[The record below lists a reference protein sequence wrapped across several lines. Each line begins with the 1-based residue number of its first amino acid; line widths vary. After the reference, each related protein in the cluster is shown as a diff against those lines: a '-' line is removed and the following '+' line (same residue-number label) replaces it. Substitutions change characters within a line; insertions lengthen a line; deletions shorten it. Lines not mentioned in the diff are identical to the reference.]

1 MGKKDVNR
9 EEELRKRFNK
19 AINSIVSLD
28 VDDDKNYYD
37 ALSAKEFIN
46 LKKALGNINNI
57 ITLKTTLAFVDKLAS
72 YNLIEGSVV
81 EQIKEKINSQSAN
94 ANGFDILCEEGNF
107 PFVAEVKCNIPV
119 EKDKFGPAQ
128 LGGIYKDIINLSQG
142 KGKVD
147 VDVTEFNKFM
157 VFLDCDKI
165 EAAIKNLIDTWPKYD
180 SYYVKGLVS
189 DQESLDAIWG
199 NIEIVDLDTKQ
210 QLEPDKI
217 YICVV
222 PVVAAN
228 I

>member
-1 MGKKDVNR
+1 M
-9 EEELRKRFNK
+9 
-19 AINSIVSLD
+19 
-28 VDDDKNYYD
+28 
-37 ALSAKEFIN
+37 
-46 LKKALGNINNI
+46 
-57 ITLKTTLAFVDKLAS
+57 AFVDKLAS

-94 ANGFDILCEEGNF
+94 ANGFDILCEEGDF

-189 DQESLDAIWG
+189 DQESLDAIWSK
-199 NIEIVDLDTKQ
+199 IEIVDLDTKQ

-222 PVVAAN
+222 PV
-228 I
+228 

>member
-1 MGKKDVNR
+1 MGKIDVNR

-94 ANGFDILCEEGNF
+94 ANGFDILCEEGDF

-165 EAAIKNLIDTWPKYD
+165 EVAIKNLIDTWPKYD

-210 QLEPDKI
+210 QLELDKI

-222 PVVAAN
+222 PV
-228 I
+228 

>member
-1 MGKKDVNR
+1 MGKKDINR

-94 ANGFDILCEEGNF
+94 ANGFDILCEEGDF

-165 EAAIKNLIDTWPKYD
+165 EVAIKNLIDTWPKYD

-210 QLEPDKI
+210 QLELDKI

-222 PVVAAN
+222 PV
-228 I
+228 

>member
-1 MGKKDVNR
+1 MGKKDINR

-94 ANGFDILCEEGNF
+94 ANGFDILCEEGDF

-128 LGGIYKDIINLSQG
+128 LGGIYKDIINLS
-142 KGKVD
+142 
-147 VDVTEFNKFM
+147 
-157 VFLDCDKI
+157 
-165 EAAIKNLIDTWPKYD
+165 
-180 SYYVKGLVS
+180 
-189 DQESLDAIWG
+189 
-199 NIEIVDLDTKQ
+199 
-210 QLEPDKI
+210 
-217 YICVV
+217 
-222 PVVAAN
+222 
-228 I
+228 